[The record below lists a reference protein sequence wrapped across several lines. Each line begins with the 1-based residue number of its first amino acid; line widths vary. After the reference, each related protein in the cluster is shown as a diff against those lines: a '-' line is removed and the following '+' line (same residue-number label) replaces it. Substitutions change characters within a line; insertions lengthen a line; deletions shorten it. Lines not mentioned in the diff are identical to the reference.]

1 MFNISINGDIY
12 DCYTFGLEEKVFEA
26 IIILNNNS
34 MNDIIASVK
43 KGNADI
49 VVKEGTKEVGRYVN
63 YTSLLSA
70 EYKIDFNYDEGISD
84 AVELRTNNPS
94 LLERMDN
101 IEVLL
106 SDAETSVVN
115 LQDSVEVINGDVEVA
130 KQDISAAQNNI
141 QSAQANIATINTSI
155 NTINGSIDSINGDV
169 STAQSDIGI
178 LQTNLSAAE
187 DAIDYLIMKDTPNEE
202 VV

>member
-26 IIILNNNS
+26 IIILNNSS

-49 VVKEGTKEVGRYVN
+49 IVKEDTKEVGRYVN

-70 EYKIDFNYDEGISD
+70 EYKIDFNYDEGIGD

-106 SDAETSVVN
+106 SDAETSVIN

-130 KQDISAAQNNI
+130 KQNISTAQNNI
-141 QSAQANIATINTSI
+141 QSAQ
-155 NTINGSIDSINGDV
+155 
-169 STAQSDIGI
+169 SDIGL

>member
-1 MFNISINGDIY
+1 MFNILINGDIY

-26 IIILNNNS
+26 IIILNNSS
-34 MNDIIASVK
+34 MNDIITSVK

-49 VVKEGTKEVGRYVN
+49 VVKEGAKEVGRYVN

-70 EYKIDFNYDEGISD
+70 EYKIDFNYDEGIGD

-115 LQDSVEVINGDVEVA
+115 IQDSVEVINGDVEAA
-130 KQDISAAQNNI
+130 KQDISTAQNNI
-141 QSAQANIATINTSI
+141 QSAQANIDTINTSI
-155 NTINGSIDSINGDV
+155 NTINGSINSINGDV

>member
-1 MFNISINGDIY
+1 MFTISINGDIY

-26 IIILNNNS
+26 IIILNNSS

-49 VVKEGTKEVGRYVN
+49 VVKKGAKEVGRYVN

-70 EYKIDFNYDEGISD
+70 EYKIDFNYDEGVSD

-106 SDAETSVVN
+106 SDAEISVIN
-115 LQDSVEVINGDVEVA
+115 LQDSVEVINEDVEA
-130 KQDISAAQNNI
+130 TKQDISAAQNNI
-141 QSAQANIATINTSI
+141 QSAQVNIATINTSI

-169 STAQSDIGI
+169 STAQSDIGV